1 MNTAMHLTLFII
13 IFVKFRKLQKK
24 IITYKT
30 FPKYISCFWLVP
42 GKVTEHEPQA
52 FQICLCFVLLQDNMY
67 LTDWIMTYF
76 LITGSLGPS
85 AVSFAAWITL
95 SPPLGSHCVVFQP
108 LSASYFSFPCWSFKL
123 LKKTIWITCAF
134 SNKK

>member
-30 FPKYISCFWLVP
+30 FPKYISWLLI
-42 GKVTEHEPQA
+42 GSWKGHWTWTSS
-52 FQICLCFVLLQDNMY
+52 FSDLFVLLQDLY

-95 SPPLGSHCVVFQP
+95 SPPLGSHCAVFHP
-108 LSASYFSFPCWSFKL
+108 LSASYFFFPWWSFKL
-123 LKKTIWITCAF
+123 LKKTIWITWLLCF
-134 SNKK
+134 FQ